1 MAAGK
6 LSPRQR
12 MINMM
17 YLVLTA
23 LLALNV
29 SKDLL
34 RSFWEGVVANQ
45 EVNSIIQEKTDLTL
59 SEFQRD
65 SIDNPKKYGL
75 YYGYA
80 SSIDRSANGLF
91 DVINEMKYDLVL
103 EVDEKVYI
111 DLSQSDY
118 DANGKPKES
127 ADYFTDSEYDK
138 LTHNGNISYLNSKEN
153 RNSSQELFKAKKDS
167 RVNEDGRAYKLK
179 IDLSEFKSNS
189 IQAVQSA
196 IDSLLSRSDDS
207 LSLGVQNTINDGND
221 LIDKI
226 NQLFILTDKGKEF
239 WEEFYFYDQPAV
251 GVMNYLTAF
260 QSSISIV
267 NDKMLNFLY
276 KIPGSSD
283 YNFSDVE
290 VVVTSDRSVVLV
302 GDEYKSQIF
311 LSAYDPSLDNK
322 VYVGPYTIDEDGN
335 YIPTTE
341 PLTDEGTGKGQF
353 SQRAKKPGVQDYQGF
368 IQMKQNNEIDY
379 YPFTGSF
386 YVGEEA
392 SSVTPTQ
399 MNVLYANDIEN
410 TIEVSVS
417 GYLPENIDVTFPR
430 GKIYED
436 RKNGGKRKG
445 AYIVKP
451 SSSTLSGDEPVY
463 IILKVT
469 KDDGSTVKYKK
480 PFRVKSIPGQRIRA
494 IFPDG
499 TYTKQEVKKNR
510 FFSEIPDFDFPLEFE
525 VREFTVVCIGTKKTR
540 VVCSGNELSK
550 AAIDEIT
557 KLETG
562 QTVIFEKFVVYQD
575 GFGEVDRPN
584 DKFTLEIK
592 N

>member
-34 RSFWEGVVANQ
+34 RSFWEGVKTSQ
-45 EVNSIIQEKTDLTL
+45 EVNSIIQEKTDITL
-59 SEFQRD
+59 SEFARD

-75 YYGYA
+75 YYSYA
-80 SSIDRSANGLF
+80 SKIDRSANNIF
-91 DVINEMKYDLVL
+91 DIINEMKYDLVL
-103 EVDEKVYI
+103 EVDDKVYI
-111 DLSQSDY
+111 DLSSDDY
-118 DANGKPKES
+118 SNDGKPKES
-127 ADYFTDSEYDK
+127 ASYFTDSKYDK
-138 LTHNGNISYLNSKEN
+138 DKHNGNIAYLNSKEN

-167 RVNEDGRAYKLK
+167 RLNKDGRAHKLK
-179 IDLSEFKSNS
+179 IILEEFKTNS
-189 IQAVQSA
+189 IQTVESS
-196 IDSLLSRSDDS
+196 IDSLLSSSEDS
-207 LSLGVQNTINDGND
+207 LSLTVQNTINDGRN
-221 LIDKI
+221 LIQKI
-226 NQLFILTDKGKEF
+226 NQLFQLEDKGKEF

-260 QSSISIV
+260 QSSINIV

-290 VVVTSDRSVVLV
+290 VVVTSNKSVVLV

-335 YIPTTE
+335 YIPTGD
-341 PLTDEGTGKGQF
+341 PLQDEGTGKGQY
-353 SQRAKKPGVQDYQGF
+353 STIAKEPGVQDYEGF

-386 YVGEEA
+386 YVGAEA
-392 SSVTPTQ
+392 HSVTPTN

-410 TIEVSVS
+410 NIEVSVS
-417 GYLPENIDVTFPR
+417 GYLPEKIKVSFPD
-430 GKIYED
+430 GQIYED
-436 RKNGGKRKG
+436 KKNGGKRKG

-451 SSSTLSGDEPVY
+451 NSKALSKNEEVY
-463 IILKVT
+463 VILEVT
-469 KDDGSTVKYKK
+469 KDDNTTKRYRE

-494 IFPDG
+494 IFGDG
-499 TYTKQEVKKNR
+499 NATKQEIKENR

-525 VREFTVVCIGTKKTR
+525 VKEFTVVCIGTKKTR
-540 VVCSGNELSK
+540 IVCTDNFLSRD
-550 AAIDEIT
+550 AIKEIE
-557 KLETG
+557 KLEKG
-562 QTVIFEKFVVYQD
+562 QTVIFEQFVVHQV

-592 N
+592 